1 MSRNTISFQM
11 TNKQK
16 CFQIFRPRV
25 EEFGK
30 THGLTEK
37 QVFTLTLVLDELVT
51 NILSYGYT
59 DFDEHPIDVSLS
71 IDDTTM
77 SLEIADDGR
86 PFNILTAPEPE
97 LHLPVE
103 QRARPI
109 GGMGV
114 HIVKKLMHC
123 IEYRREN
130 GRNIVR
136 LEKDITNENTCTA
149 F

>member
-1 MSRNTISFQM
+1 MTYDSISFRM

-25 EEFGK
+25 EEFGER
-30 THGLTEK
+30 HDLSVK
-37 QVFTLTLVLDELVT
+37 QIFTLTLVLDELIT
-51 NILSYGYT
+51 NILSYGYS
-59 DFDEHPIDVSLS
+59 DLDEHPIDVTLA
-71 IDDTTM
+71 IDGTRL
-77 SLEIADDGR
+77 SLEISDDAQ

-97 LHLPVE
+97 LDVPLDERIRPV
-103 QRARPI
+103 

-123 IEYRREN
+123 IEYKREN

-136 LEKDITNENTCTA
+136 LEKDITDENACTA
-149 F
+149 